1 MKKISGG
8 VCAAKGFTAAG
19 IHAGVKAGSSPDK
32 NDLALILS
40 DCECAAAATFTN
52 NRVKAAPVYTTM
64 NHLENGIL
72 HGIIVNSGNANACAP
87 NGPEHAEAMCAAA
100 AAVTGRQAE
109 DFAVASTG
117 VIGVELNI
125 KAIQDSVPALASALS
140 IGGSQSAAEAIM
152 TTDTVMKE
160 IAVETTIGGKIVRL
174 GAICK
179 GAGMICPNMGTM
191 LCFIT
196 SDCAITSDML
206 TAALHEVVPRT
217 FNRVTVD
224 GDTSTNDACMVLC
237 NGSAGNP
244 LIDWKDDNYN
254 IFKDALMYV
263 CTYMARAIAADGEGA
278 SHLLTCTVSGSRS
291 EEGREARTAGRSG
304 DAPRRSGSE
313 NPQAGGAGRPN
324 SNRRG
329 RGDNRPDRPQGS
341 ASREERPNTRNNG
354 QPGGPQQRRQPR
366 PTQPDGQAPRG
377 EEQQRRSRGRGRRPD
392 GPNPNDN
399 NINPNGGNRP
409 NRVPANTGNNNGN
422 RNGTPADGGDNAGN
436 GPRTNGGNNNGNDRN
451 GGNSPA
457 E

>member
-19 IHAGVKAGSSPDK
+19 IHAGVKAGSSPEK

-140 IGGSQSAAEAIM
+140 IGGSQSAAEAST

-291 EEGREARTAGRSG
+291 EEAAERLAKAVVGSMLVKAAMFGADANWGRVLCAMGYSR
-304 DAPRRSGSE
+304 APF
-313 NPQAGGAGRPN
+313 
-324 SNRRG
+324 
-329 RGDNRPDRPQGS
+329 RPDRVDASFYSSAGKIQVCKDGS
-341 ASREERPNTRNNG
+341 AVEFDEDLAKKILSEHEVSIIINVNEGDYTATCWGCDLTYDYVRING
-354 QPGGPQQRRQPR
+354 
-366 PTQPDGQAPRG
+366 DY
-377 EEQQRRSRGRGRRPD
+377 
-392 GPNPNDN
+392 
-399 NINPNGGNRP
+399 
-409 NRVPANTGNNNGN
+409 
-422 RNGTPADGGDNAGN
+422 
-436 GPRTNGGNNNGNDRN
+436 RT
-451 GGNSPA
+451 
-457 E
+457 

>member
-152 TTDTVMKE
+152 TTDTVIKE

-244 LIDWKDDNYN
+244 LIDWKD
-254 IFKDALMYV
+254 ALMYV
-263 CTYMARAIAADGEGA
+263 CTYKARAIAADGEGA

-291 EEGREARTAGRSG
+291 EEAAERLAKAVVGSMLVKAAMFGADANWGRVLCAMGYSR
-304 DAPRRSGSE
+304 APF
-313 NPQAGGAGRPN
+313 
-324 SNRRG
+324 
-329 RGDNRPDRPQGS
+329 RPDRVDASFYSSAGKIQVCKDGS
-341 ASREERPNTRNNG
+341 AVEFDEDLAKKILSEHEV
-354 QPGGPQQRRQPR
+354 
-366 PTQPDGQAPRG
+366 
-377 EEQQRRSRGRGRRPD
+377 SII
-392 GPNPNDN
+392 
-399 NINPNGGNRP
+399 IN
-409 NRVPANTGNNNGN
+409 V
-422 RNGTPADGGDNAGN
+422 NAGAYTATCWGCDLTYDYVRIN
-436 GPRTNGGNNNGNDRN
+436 GDYRT
-451 GGNSPA
+451 
-457 E
+457 

>member
-291 EEGREARTAGRSG
+291 EEAAERLAKAVVGSMLVKAAMFGADANWGRVLCAMGYSR
-304 DAPRRSGSE
+304 APF
-313 NPQAGGAGRPN
+313 
-324 SNRRG
+324 
-329 RGDNRPDRPQGS
+329 RPDRVDASFYSSAGKIQVCKDGS
-341 ASREERPNTRNNG
+341 AVEFDEDLAKKILSEHEVSIIINVNEGDYTATCWGCDLTYDYVQING
-354 QPGGPQQRRQPR
+354 
-366 PTQPDGQAPRG
+366 DY
-377 EEQQRRSRGRGRRPD
+377 
-392 GPNPNDN
+392 
-399 NINPNGGNRP
+399 
-409 NRVPANTGNNNGN
+409 
-422 RNGTPADGGDNAGN
+422 
-436 GPRTNGGNNNGNDRN
+436 RT
-451 GGNSPA
+451 
-457 E
+457 

>member
-19 IHAGVKAGSSPDK
+19 IHAGVKAGSSPEK

-40 DCECAAAATFTN
+40 DSECAAAATFTN

-87 NGPEHAEAMCAAA
+87 NGPEHAEAMCAAV

-140 IGGSQSAAEAIM
+140 IGGSNAAAEAIM

-160 IAVETTIGGKIVRL
+160 IAIETTIGGKIVRL

-206 TAALHEVVPRT
+206 FSALHEVVPRT

-224 GDTSTNDACMVLC
+224 GDTSTNDACVVLC
-237 NGSAGNP
+237 NGNAGNP

-291 EEGREARTAGRSG
+291 EEAAERLAKAVVGSNLVKAAMFGADANWGRVLCAMGYSR
-304 DAPRRSGSE
+304 APF
-313 NPQAGGAGRPN
+313 
-324 SNRRG
+324 
-329 RGDNRPDRPQGS
+329 RPDRVDASFYSSAGKIQVCKDGS
-341 ASREERPNTRNNG
+341 AVEFDEDLAKKILSEHEVSIIINVNEGDYTATCWGCDLTYDYVRING
-354 QPGGPQQRRQPR
+354 
-366 PTQPDGQAPRG
+366 DY
-377 EEQQRRSRGRGRRPD
+377 
-392 GPNPNDN
+392 
-399 NINPNGGNRP
+399 
-409 NRVPANTGNNNGN
+409 
-422 RNGTPADGGDNAGN
+422 
-436 GPRTNGGNNNGNDRN
+436 RT
-451 GGNSPA
+451 
-457 E
+457 

>member
-224 GDTSTNDACMVLC
+224 GDTSTNDACVVLC

-291 EEGREARTAGRSG
+291 EEAAERLAKAVVGSMLVKAAMFGADANWGRVLCAMGYSR
-304 DAPRRSGSE
+304 APF
-313 NPQAGGAGRPN
+313 
-324 SNRRG
+324 
-329 RGDNRPDRPQGS
+329 RPDRVDASFYSSAGKIQVCKDGS
-341 ASREERPNTRNNG
+341 AVEFDEDLAKKILSEHEVSIIINVNEGDYTATCWGCDLTYDYVRING
-354 QPGGPQQRRQPR
+354 
-366 PTQPDGQAPRG
+366 DY
-377 EEQQRRSRGRGRRPD
+377 
-392 GPNPNDN
+392 
-399 NINPNGGNRP
+399 
-409 NRVPANTGNNNGN
+409 
-422 RNGTPADGGDNAGN
+422 
-436 GPRTNGGNNNGNDRN
+436 RT
-451 GGNSPA
+451 
-457 E
+457 

>member
-64 NHLENGIL
+64 NNLENGIL

-291 EEGREARTAGRSG
+291 EEAAERLAKAVVGSMLVKAAMFGADANWGRVLCAMGYSR
-304 DAPRRSGSE
+304 APF
-313 NPQAGGAGRPN
+313 
-324 SNRRG
+324 
-329 RGDNRPDRPQGS
+329 RPDRVDASFYSSAGKIQVCKDGS
-341 ASREERPNTRNNG
+341 AVEFDEDLAKKILSEHEVSIIINVNEGDYTATCWGCDLTYDYVRING
-354 QPGGPQQRRQPR
+354 
-366 PTQPDGQAPRG
+366 DY
-377 EEQQRRSRGRGRRPD
+377 
-392 GPNPNDN
+392 
-399 NINPNGGNRP
+399 
-409 NRVPANTGNNNGN
+409 
-422 RNGTPADGGDNAGN
+422 
-436 GPRTNGGNNNGNDRN
+436 RT
-451 GGNSPA
+451 
-457 E
+457 

>member
-19 IHAGVKAGSSPDK
+19 IHAGVKAGSSPEK

-87 NGPEHAEAMCAAA
+87 NGPEHAEAMCAAV

-140 IGGSQSAAEAIM
+140 IGGSNAAAEAIM

-160 IAVETTIGGKIVRL
+160 IAIETTIGGKIVRL

-206 TAALHEVVPRT
+206 FSALHEVVPRT

-224 GDTSTNDACMVLC
+224 GDTSTNDACVVLC
-237 NGSAGNP
+237 NGNAGNP

-291 EEGREARTAGRSG
+291 EEAAERLAKAVVGSNLVKAAMFGADANWGRVLCAMGYSR
-304 DAPRRSGSE
+304 APF
-313 NPQAGGAGRPN
+313 
-324 SNRRG
+324 
-329 RGDNRPDRPQGS
+329 RPDRVDASFYSSVGRIQVCKDGS
-341 ASREERPNTRNNG
+341 AVEFDEDLAKKILSEEEVSIIINVNEGDCTATCWGCDLTYDYVRING
-354 QPGGPQQRRQPR
+354 
-366 PTQPDGQAPRG
+366 DY
-377 EEQQRRSRGRGRRPD
+377 
-392 GPNPNDN
+392 
-399 NINPNGGNRP
+399 
-409 NRVPANTGNNNGN
+409 
-422 RNGTPADGGDNAGN
+422 
-436 GPRTNGGNNNGNDRN
+436 RT
-451 GGNSPA
+451 
-457 E
+457 

>member
-19 IHAGVKAGSSPDK
+19 IHAGVKAGSSPEK

-160 IAVETTIGGKIVRL
+160 IAIETTIGGKIVRL

-291 EEGREARTAGRSG
+291 EEAAERLAKAVVGSMLVKAAMFGADANWGRVLCAMGYSR
-304 DAPRRSGSE
+304 APF
-313 NPQAGGAGRPN
+313 
-324 SNRRG
+324 
-329 RGDNRPDRPQGS
+329 RPDRVDASFYSSAGKIQVCKDGS
-341 ASREERPNTRNNG
+341 AVEFDEDLAKKILSEHEVSIIINVNEGDYTATCWGCDLTYDYVRING
-354 QPGGPQQRRQPR
+354 
-366 PTQPDGQAPRG
+366 DY
-377 EEQQRRSRGRGRRPD
+377 
-392 GPNPNDN
+392 
-399 NINPNGGNRP
+399 
-409 NRVPANTGNNNGN
+409 
-422 RNGTPADGGDNAGN
+422 
-436 GPRTNGGNNNGNDRN
+436 RT
-451 GGNSPA
+451 
-457 E
+457 

>member
-152 TTDTVMKE
+152 TTDTVRKE
-160 IAVETTIGGKIVRL
+160 VAVELELGGKTVRIGGI
-174 GAICK
+174 AK
-179 GAGMICPNMGTM
+179 GSGMIHPNMGTM
-191 LCFIT
+191 LSFLT
-196 SDCAITSDML
+196 TDAAVSTPML
-206 TAALHEVVPRT
+206 QKALQAAADKS
-217 FNRVTVD
+217 FNMVSID
-224 GDTSTNDACMVLC
+224 GDTSTNDTLTIMA
-237 NGSAGNP
+237 NGLAGNE
-244 LIDWKDDNYN
+244 LIDSENADYAA
-254 IFKDALMYV
+254 FCEALDAMCIQL
-263 CTYMARAIAADGEGA
+263 ARMIGGDGEGA
-278 SHLLTCTVSGSRS
+278 SRLLVCKLTGAKDLEIARVISKAVICSSLVKAAMFGADANWGRVLCAIGYSGAEVDINKVDVSFTSKAGTV
-291 EEGREARTAGRSG
+291 AVCK
-304 DAPRRSGSE
+304 D
-313 NPQAGGAGRPN
+313 GAGIPFDEDVAKKVLLEN
-324 SNRRG
+324 EVDINVTLHD
-329 RGDNRPDRPQGS
+329 GDGS
-341 ASREERPNTRNNG
+341 AEAYGCDLTYEYVRING
-354 QPGGPQQRRQPR
+354 
-366 PTQPDGQAPRG
+366 DY
-377 EEQQRRSRGRGRRPD
+377 
-392 GPNPNDN
+392 
-399 NINPNGGNRP
+399 
-409 NRVPANTGNNNGN
+409 
-422 RNGTPADGGDNAGN
+422 
-436 GPRTNGGNNNGNDRN
+436 RT
-451 GGNSPA
+451 
-457 E
+457 

>member
-52 NRVKAAPVYTTM
+52 NRVKSAPVYTTM

-224 GDTSTNDACMVLC
+224 GDTSTNDACVVLC

-291 EEGREARTAGRSG
+291 EEAAERLAKAVVGSMLVKAAMFGADANWGRVLCAMGYSR
-304 DAPRRSGSE
+304 APF
-313 NPQAGGAGRPN
+313 
-324 SNRRG
+324 
-329 RGDNRPDRPQGS
+329 RPDRVDASFYSSAGKIQVCKDGS
-341 ASREERPNTRNNG
+341 AVEFDEDLAKKILSEHEVSIIINVNEGDYTATCWGCDLTYDYVRING
-354 QPGGPQQRRQPR
+354 
-366 PTQPDGQAPRG
+366 DY
-377 EEQQRRSRGRGRRPD
+377 
-392 GPNPNDN
+392 
-399 NINPNGGNRP
+399 
-409 NRVPANTGNNNGN
+409 
-422 RNGTPADGGDNAGN
+422 
-436 GPRTNGGNNNGNDRN
+436 RT
-451 GGNSPA
+451 
-457 E
+457 

>member
-291 EEGREARTAGRSG
+291 EEAAERLAKAVVGSMLVKAAMFGADANWGRVLCAMGYSR
-304 DAPRRSGSE
+304 APF
-313 NPQAGGAGRPN
+313 
-324 SNRRG
+324 
-329 RGDNRPDRPQGS
+329 RPDRVDASFYSSAGKIQVCKDGS
-341 ASREERPNTRNNG
+341 AVEFDEDLAKKILSEHEVSIIINVNEDDYTATCWGCDLTYDYVRING
-354 QPGGPQQRRQPR
+354 
-366 PTQPDGQAPRG
+366 DY
-377 EEQQRRSRGRGRRPD
+377 
-392 GPNPNDN
+392 
-399 NINPNGGNRP
+399 
-409 NRVPANTGNNNGN
+409 
-422 RNGTPADGGDNAGN
+422 
-436 GPRTNGGNNNGNDRN
+436 RT
-451 GGNSPA
+451 
-457 E
+457 

>member
-19 IHAGVKAGSSPDK
+19 IHADVKAGSSPDK

-40 DCECAAAATFTN
+40 DRECAAAATFTN

-291 EEGREARTAGRSG
+291 EEAAERLAKAVVGSMLVKAAMFGADANWGRVLCAMGYSR
-304 DAPRRSGSE
+304 APF
-313 NPQAGGAGRPN
+313 
-324 SNRRG
+324 
-329 RGDNRPDRPQGS
+329 RPDRVDASFYSSAGKIQVCKDGS
-341 ASREERPNTRNNG
+341 AVEFDEDLAKKILSEHEVSIIINVNEGDYTATCWGCDLTYDYVRING
-354 QPGGPQQRRQPR
+354 
-366 PTQPDGQAPRG
+366 DY
-377 EEQQRRSRGRGRRPD
+377 
-392 GPNPNDN
+392 
-399 NINPNGGNRP
+399 
-409 NRVPANTGNNNGN
+409 
-422 RNGTPADGGDNAGN
+422 
-436 GPRTNGGNNNGNDRN
+436 RT
-451 GGNSPA
+451 
-457 E
+457 

>member
-140 IGGSQSAAEAIM
+140 IGGSNAAAEAIM

-160 IAVETTIGGKIVRL
+160 IAIETTIGGKIVRL

-206 TAALHEVVPRT
+206 FSALHEVVPRT

-224 GDTSTNDACMVLC
+224 GDTSTNDACVVLC

-291 EEGREARTAGRSG
+291 EEAAERLAKAVVGSMLVKAAMFGADANWGRVLCAMGYSR
-304 DAPRRSGSE
+304 APF
-313 NPQAGGAGRPN
+313 
-324 SNRRG
+324 
-329 RGDNRPDRPQGS
+329 RPDRVDASFYSSAGKIQVCKDGS
-341 ASREERPNTRNNG
+341 AVEFDEDLAKKILSEHEVSIIINVNEGDYTATCWGCDLTYDYVRING
-354 QPGGPQQRRQPR
+354 
-366 PTQPDGQAPRG
+366 DY
-377 EEQQRRSRGRGRRPD
+377 
-392 GPNPNDN
+392 
-399 NINPNGGNRP
+399 
-409 NRVPANTGNNNGN
+409 
-422 RNGTPADGGDNAGN
+422 
-436 GPRTNGGNNNGNDRN
+436 RT
-451 GGNSPA
+451 
-457 E
+457 

>member
-291 EEGREARTAGRSG
+291 EEAAERLAKAVVGSMLVKAAMFGADANWGRVLCAMGYSR
-304 DAPRRSGSE
+304 APF
-313 NPQAGGAGRPN
+313 
-324 SNRRG
+324 
-329 RGDNRPDRPQGS
+329 RPDRVDASFYSSAGKIQVCKDGS
-341 ASREERPNTRNNG
+341 AVEFDEDLAKRILSEHEVSIIINVNEGDYTATCWGCDLTYDYVRING
-354 QPGGPQQRRQPR
+354 
-366 PTQPDGQAPRG
+366 DY
-377 EEQQRRSRGRGRRPD
+377 
-392 GPNPNDN
+392 
-399 NINPNGGNRP
+399 
-409 NRVPANTGNNNGN
+409 
-422 RNGTPADGGDNAGN
+422 
-436 GPRTNGGNNNGNDRN
+436 RT
-451 GGNSPA
+451 
-457 E
+457 

>member
-19 IHAGVKAGSSPDK
+19 IHAGVKAGSSPEK

-237 NGSAGNP
+237 NGNAGNP

-291 EEGREARTAGRSG
+291 EEAAERLAKAVVGSMLVKAAMFGADANWGRVLCAMGYSR
-304 DAPRRSGSE
+304 APF
-313 NPQAGGAGRPN
+313 
-324 SNRRG
+324 
-329 RGDNRPDRPQGS
+329 RPDRVDASFYSSAGKIQVCKDGS
-341 ASREERPNTRNNG
+341 AVEFDEDLAKKILSEHEVSIIINVNEGDYTATCWGCDLTYDYVRING
-354 QPGGPQQRRQPR
+354 
-366 PTQPDGQAPRG
+366 DY
-377 EEQQRRSRGRGRRPD
+377 
-392 GPNPNDN
+392 
-399 NINPNGGNRP
+399 
-409 NRVPANTGNNNGN
+409 
-422 RNGTPADGGDNAGN
+422 
-436 GPRTNGGNNNGNDRN
+436 RT
-451 GGNSPA
+451 
-457 E
+457 

>member
-87 NGPEHAEAMCAAA
+87 NGSEHAEAMCAAA

-291 EEGREARTAGRSG
+291 EEAAERLAKAVVGSMLVKDAMFGADANWGRVLCAMGYSR
-304 DAPRRSGSE
+304 APF
-313 NPQAGGAGRPN
+313 
-324 SNRRG
+324 
-329 RGDNRPDRPQGS
+329 RPDRVDASFYSSAGKIQVCKDGS
-341 ASREERPNTRNNG
+341 AVEFDEDLAKKILSEHEVSIIINVNEGDYTATCWGCDLTYDYVRING
-354 QPGGPQQRRQPR
+354 
-366 PTQPDGQAPRG
+366 DY
-377 EEQQRRSRGRGRRPD
+377 
-392 GPNPNDN
+392 
-399 NINPNGGNRP
+399 
-409 NRVPANTGNNNGN
+409 
-422 RNGTPADGGDNAGN
+422 
-436 GPRTNGGNNNGNDRN
+436 RT
-451 GGNSPA
+451 
-457 E
+457 

>member
-72 HGIIVNSGNANACAP
+72 HDIIVNSGNANACAP

-291 EEGREARTAGRSG
+291 EEAAERLAKAVVGSMLVKAAMFGADANWGRVLCAMGYSR
-304 DAPRRSGSE
+304 APF
-313 NPQAGGAGRPN
+313 
-324 SNRRG
+324 
-329 RGDNRPDRPQGS
+329 RPDRVDASFYSSAGKIQVCKDGS
-341 ASREERPNTRNNG
+341 AVEFDEDLAKKILSEHEVSIIINVNEGDYTATCWGCDLTYDYVRING
-354 QPGGPQQRRQPR
+354 
-366 PTQPDGQAPRG
+366 DY
-377 EEQQRRSRGRGRRPD
+377 
-392 GPNPNDN
+392 
-399 NINPNGGNRP
+399 
-409 NRVPANTGNNNGN
+409 
-422 RNGTPADGGDNAGN
+422 
-436 GPRTNGGNNNGNDRN
+436 RT
-451 GGNSPA
+451 
-457 E
+457 